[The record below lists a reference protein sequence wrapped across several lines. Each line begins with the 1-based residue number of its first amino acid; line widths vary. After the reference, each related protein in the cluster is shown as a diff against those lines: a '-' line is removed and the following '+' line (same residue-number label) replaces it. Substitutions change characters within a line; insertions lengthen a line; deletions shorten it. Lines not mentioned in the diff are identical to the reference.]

1 MLEETKD
8 KSCQSVQD
16 SGLIT
21 FEQPLNEYVRVCLR
35 LEQLLQKIKE
45 HIHCDTLWD
54 CRIALETLLEVV
66 NVIDR
71 TDIKNKLTKTM
82 RDQMRALSL
91 LEQKPEVDGEKLRNI
106 LSELNELI
114 TRLCST
120 QDKMGQSLRINNFLN
135 SIRQHLTLP
144 GGVCDFN
151 NPAYYLW
158 LKRSKEQRCAELLS
172 WFKEFEHLQAI
183 VKLLLQLTRA
193 SSNPQSV
200 IAYQGFYQQSL
211 DPNLS
216 CQLIQ
221 IIVPVEAQVYP
232 EVSVGKHRLSVR
244 FLNLADIQAR
254 PTQSIE
260 VIAFDLKICVI

>member
-1 MLEETKD
+1 MLEETQD
-8 KSCQSVQD
+8 KSCQSLQD
-16 SGLIT
+16 SGLII

-45 HIHCDTLWD
+45 HIHCETPWD
-54 CRIALETLLEVV
+54 CRIALETLLEMV

-91 LEQKPEVDGEKLRNI
+91 LEQKPEVDREKLRSI
-106 LSELNELI
+106 LDELNALI
-114 TRLCST
+114 IRLCST

-135 SIRQHLTLP
+135 AIRQHLMLP

-151 NPAYYLW
+151 NPAYCLW
-158 LKRSKEQRCAELLS
+158 LKRPREQRCIDLLN
-172 WFKEFEHLQAI
+172 WFKEFEDLQAI
-183 VKLLLQLTRA
+183 IGLLLQLTRA
-193 SSNPQSV
+193 SANPQSV
-200 IAYQGFYQQSL
+200 MAYQGFYQQSL
-211 DPNLS
+211 DPSLS

-221 IIVPVEAQVYP
+221 IIVPVRAQVYP

-244 FLNLADIQAR
+244 FINLDINTR
-254 PTQSIE
+254 PTQTIE
-260 VIAFDLKICVI
+260 VTPFDLKICVI